1 MTAWEAIALALGGGA
16 AGFINTLA
24 GGGSAITIP
33 IMTEFVGV
41 ATANGTNRIAIM
53 LANLSAIAGFRR
65 GGVVEWR
72 TVVRLLPATVI
83 GAVAGAWLA
92 TVTSPGVMRRIF
104 AVVLAGVA
112 LSVLARPS
120 RWVEEREAVLHEPW
134 RSAVFLAIGFYGGF
148 VQAGVGFLLLA
159 GLVLGGGL
167 DLVRGNAAKVFLIF
181 AYTPVA
187 LVIFASAS
195 QVDLGVGIVLSAGQ
209 VTGAWI
215 ASHLAVARGAAW
227 VRWVLVAAA
236 SVAVVRLAFF

>member
-72 TVVRLLPATVI
+72 TVVRLLPAVLI
-83 GAVAGAWLA
+83 GAVTGAWLA
-92 TVTSPGVMRRIF
+92 TMTSPGVMRRIF

-112 LSVLARPS
+112 LSVAVRPS
-120 RWVEEREAVLHEPW
+120 RWVEEREATLHEPW

-159 GLVLGGGL
+159 GLVVGGGL

-181 AYTPVA
+181 AYTPIA
-187 LVIFASAS
+187 LIIFASAS

-215 ASHLAVARGAAW
+215 ASHLAVARGAGW
-227 VRWVLVAAA
+227 VRWILVGAA
-236 SVAVVRLAFF
+236 SVAVVRLALF